1 MTVTTQFSLREN
13 DYVLGAHKIGGNAQ
27 SIVKGRWVHHTS
39 FLWDFD
45 PAKMRYLQVR
55 AASTSAADTL
65 WSHRNPHTPC
75 ASSTSVSSLASRCPR
90 NGRNTV
96 PTATTTRF

>member
-1 MTVTTQFSLREN
+1 MCAFSPDLKRCVPPQFSLREN

-55 AASTSAADTL
+55 A
-65 WSHRNPHTPC
+65 
-75 ASSTSVSSLASRCPR
+75 VS
-90 NGRNTV
+90 
-96 PTATTTRF
+96 